1 MASSSSRAPKQW
13 SLSKHETVT
22 SFESWRQNLLYT
34 LALDSNFAPFLS
46 DDAKWEKKTRTST
59 YRGLTDDGEE
69 VDAGSR
75 KTKAQIYLSTVN
87 GA

>member
-1 MASSSSRAPKQW
+1 M
-13 SLSKHETVT
+13 
-22 SFESWRQNLLYT
+22 YT

-75 KTKAQIYLSTVN
+75 KTKAQKLKLLELMLGQIYGTPKSQKVEKLGFTVVN
-87 GA
+87 